1 MLVKINYNDSILY
14 VKPSQVSAIRAK
26 IKARQLRDENI
37 SKELQAGRL
46 LPSQRTNQF
55 SSWIGQ
61 KVLTFPKRQTVLNE
75 NTLVYSV

>member
-1 MLVKINYNDSILY
+1 MSQVKIVLGDSIIY
-14 VKPSQVSAIRAK
+14 VKPSQVSAIQAK

-37 SKELQAGRL
+37 SKELQAWRL

-61 KVLTFPKRQTVLNE
+61 KVLTFPKRMITENE
-75 NTLVYSV
+75 MVYSV